1 MDIMETNNNSDFNE
15 LEQLREQMNSFKN
28 RLDKQ
33 QIINERLVRNSMGS
47 KMSWIKNFVW
57 IEIIIVPI
65 ILFIMA
71 GFHASAGLSWWLFG
85 FLAAGLIIDAT
96 GDFIINRI
104 PKSQLLSDDL
114 VATSQRLMKM
124 KKQRTKWFIAGMI
137 FMIIWLVWFILEIVL
152 RLDCKDQLPNYNI
165 VVAIMVISIV
175 VGALIGGFV
184 AWLIFRKMQKTNNQI
199 IEQINQVTQDVQ
211 D

>member
-1 MDIMETNNNSDFNE
+1 METNNNSDFNE
-15 LEQLREQMNSFKN
+15 LKQLREQMNSFKN

-199 IEQINQVTQDVQ
+199 IEQINQVTQEVQ

>member
-1 MDIMETNNNSDFNE
+1 METNNNSNFNE
-15 LEQLREQMNSFKN
+15 LEQLREQMNNFKS
-28 RLDKQ
+28 RLNKQ

-65 ILFIMA
+65 VLFIMA

-114 VATSQRLMKM
+114 VATSQRLVKM
-124 KKQRTKWFIAGMI
+124 KKQRTKSFIAGMI
-137 FMIIWLVWFILEIVL
+137 FMIIWLVWFIFEIVL
-152 RLDCKDQLPNYNI
+152 RLDCKNQLPNHNT
-165 VVAIMVISIV
+165 VVAIMVISIL
-175 VGALIGGFV
+175 VGALIGGIV

-199 IEQINQVTQDVQ
+199 IEQINQVTQEVQ

>member
-104 PKSQLLSDDL
+104 PKGQLLSDDL

-199 IEQINQVTQDVQ
+199 IEQINQVTQEVQ

>member
-1 MDIMETNNNSDFNE
+1 METNNNSDFNE

-104 PKSQLLSDDL
+104 PKGQLLSDDL

-199 IEQINQVTQDVQ
+199 IEQINQVTQEVQ

>member
-1 MDIMETNNNSDFNE
+1 METNNNSDFNE

-165 VVAIMVISIV
+165 VVAIIVISIV

-199 IEQINQVTQDVQ
+199 IEQINQVTQEVQ

>member
-1 MDIMETNNNSDFNE
+1 METNNNSDFNE

-199 IEQINQVTQDVQ
+199 IEQINQVTQEVQ